1 MRLSDILECQI
12 VDGRGEP
19 IGWVH
24 DVRLIRQGPPQGKFG
39 PSYEV
44 LGLIVGR
51 SAVGTRLGFDRAE
64 VKGPWPL
71 KKLFGQMQRKSEYVE
86 WGMVEKVHEG
96 LIRLKVGKEACQQVP
111 ALPNE

>member
-12 VDGRGEP
+12 VDDQGEP
-19 IGWVH
+19 IGRVH
-24 DVRLIRQGPPQGKFG
+24 DVRLIRRGPPQGMFG
-39 PSYEV
+39 PSYQIV
-44 LGLIVGR
+44 GLIFGR
-51 SAVGTRLGFDRAE
+51 SAVGTRLGFDRAA

-71 KKLFGQMQRKSEYVE
+71 KKLFGRSRRKHQYVE

-96 LIRLKVGKEACQQVP
+96 LIRLKVGKEACQEVP